1 MSFRKL
7 YEISFLLV
15 LVFGILADQT
25 PADLG
30 LGKLEKK
37 ENFIKV
43 TYKSETVYPNGFG
56 NGYRNGTDHIKIGNE
71 TFNISDPLTIGAN
84 EAIEIHFKEPI
95 KSLSNFF
102 GYFSAYRTG
111 DENVKKIISVD
122 FTNFNSSKVEEVIS
136 MFEGCTSI
144 EEINFNN
151 FQTSGK
157 IKDMSNMFYDCSSL
171 KEIDLSRLVI
181 PFVEKMEQIF
191 ANCNSLK
198 FLDLSNLN
206 LGKLNNANSMFNS
219 LVNLEYINIYNVKS
233 NDVFKTAISELNGKE
248 GLMACQKEEII
259 SEVISKCCSLYGEI
273 DSCAQA
279 NYIVAKFNKDVS
291 YPYGFGYIEYDK
303 SPNKYR
309 SEIYLI
315 RNENNSTLAN
325 LTKFFYFYDDP
336 NVEYLQSLNFA
347 FFNSS
352 LLESM
357 DSTFYGCTSLESIYL
372 TNFEAPL
379 LTNMNSTFF
388 HCSSLKFIDL
398 SSIVSSS
405 ITSMNRI
412 FCGCISLQ
420 TLVLRNLDMT
430 NVEDAFFAFYNVKNL
445 KYLDLFDIKTND
457 IFKNELLGE
466 FGLNETNN
474 TAVCQKEK
482 IITNPNDRYMCYNLD
497 IDCKCECSN
506 NILVYYENES
516 NYNESFISGIESR
529 KFIKYIY
536 INDDIYE
543 ANSPLYIKA
552 NSYVKLCFEKPIS
565 SLENFFNNQNDSN
578 VVNIKAIDLRHFDS
592 SLLTNMDDSFYGCNE
607 LIELDM
613 SNFNFE
619 NLSSTEKLIQTIT
632 NLKYFVFT
640 NAILNDEL
648 KSLFTKQLQNFP
660 NLIPCHNNEYLQ
672 QKEVPSICC
681 SFDLELG
688 RCQQTNNYIIVTYN
702 HNYLSFLK
710 LMKIMMEMPTE
721 TEERPQELRR
731 RMSTET
737 EGVDYVYDYG
747 FENNKTQRKSISF
760 INYRITFF

>member
-1 MSFRKL
+1 MSIRKL
-7 YEISFLLV
+7 YEISFLLF
-15 LVFGILADQT
+15 LVFGVLSNQA
-25 PADLG
+25 PADLD
-30 LGKLEKK
+30 LRKLEKK
-37 ENFIKV
+37 KNFIRVK
-43 TYKSETVYPNGFG
+43 YKDETEYPEGFE
-56 NGYRNGTDHIKIGNE
+56 NQYRQGIDHIEKGNKSIGANE
-71 TFNISDPLTIGAN
+71 SLTIGAN

-122 FTNFNSSKVEEVIS
+122 FTNFDSSMVEEVSS
-136 MFEGCTSI
+136 MFQGCTSI

-171 KEIDLSRLVI
+171 KEIDLSKLVI

-206 LGKLNNANSMFNS
+206 LGKLNNANLMFNS

-233 NDVFKTAISELNGKE
+233 NDVFKTAISNLNGKK

-279 NYIVAKFNKDVS
+279 NYIVAKFNKGVS

-315 RNENNSTLAN
+315 RNEKKVYEPDEALDIPANTEVEIYFNSTLAN

-592 SLLTNMDDSFYGCNE
+592 SLLTNMNYSFYGCNE
-607 LIELDM
+607 LIDLDM

-710 LMKIMMEMPTE
+710 LMKIAIMMEG
-721 TEERPQELRR
+721 Q
-731 RMSTET
+731 
-737 EGVDYVYDYG
+737 
-747 FENNKTQRKSISF
+747 
-760 INYRITFF
+760 